1 MIALCFAK
9 VMSGPMPD
17 TLLTMGLPTPPSE
30 VQKIGDQ
37 MQLLADL
44 YVFLV
49 DEVPQSIRKDFI
61 DTMSFFAKDALENI
75 HGQATSDP
83 SLVQYMQAASTPTP
97 AGRGQHRQGS
107 PVPLKLHLIE
117 RVIYACVTI
126 GTAITEGTVVGPPP
140 KRIAVFDSEVLIWAG
155 QLVVGIHTLVEHLDP
170 VFQGDFASLESR
182 HVLFGDRQFSSRLI
196 KNLLDDHE
204 VDRNGQPD
212 YSCSLLHLSLQLAYN
227 YSELLLRDDSEIMP
241 QRAEQR
247 SQLASYRT
255 SFLKDMLN
263 VVDLVVIKQM

>member
-17 TLLTMGLPTPPSE
+17 TLLTIGLPTPASE
-30 VQKIGDQ
+30 IQKIGDQ

-49 DEVPQSIRKDFI
+49 DEVPQSIRKEFI
-61 DTMSFFAKDALENI
+61 ETMNFFARDALENI
-75 HGQATSDP
+75 YGQVTTDP
-83 SLVQYMQAASTPTP
+83 SLAQYMQAMASTSTS
-97 AGRGQHRQGS
+97 AGRSQHRQGS
-107 PVPLKLHLIE
+107 PVTLKLHLIE

-126 GTAITEGTVVGPPP
+126 GAAITEGTVVGPAQ

-170 VFQGDFASLESR
+170 VFQGDFVSQESR

-227 YSELLLRDDSEIMP
+227 YSELLLRDDSEIVP

-247 SQLASYRT
+247 S
-255 SFLKDMLN
+255 
-263 VVDLVVIKQM
+263 